1 MKRHS
6 GSARER
12 PTARQLPEMTGRVS
26 TCMFSPLRLGLP
38 PAELYGGTCLCTGMG
53 EVRKFVDRKGFA
65 GRPTLH
71 ATRGEA
77 RRALAQEPARRHNVT
92 TADHIACS
100 RHRHW
105 VSSAPAPLPSPFGFS
120 RTRTPPAELAH
131 CAFVSR
137 LTAIMDTGVG
147 VWIAV

>member
-65 GRPTLH
+65 GRPRLCMQRVEKLAAHLLKSPPVATMSRPPITSHVLDTGTGSRAHPLH
-71 ATRGEA
+71 CLLPLAFRA
-77 RRALAQEPARRHNVT
+77 R
-92 TADHIACS
+92 
-100 RHRHW
+100 
-105 VSSAPAPLPSPFGFS
+105 APRLPSL
-120 RTRTPPAELAH
+120 RTA
-131 CAFVSR
+131 R
-137 LTAIMDTGVG
+137 LCQG
-147 VWIAV
+147 